1 MKKNQMRWWEWGT
14 GLTAIVV
21 LALAGAFLL
30 APLVAGPTFD
40 KIWPEVVKGLPAAF
54 VALVIGMIAAG
65 IAYRQMKIADQ
76 QRRVAADKLS
86 FDLFKE
92 RYAIFE
98 QTWSALSS
106 GIAGAKDDE
115 LVPPEL
121 NRMNNSRPSAQ
132 FLFGPDIAAYLSEVS
147 DKVVGLRMLHREFSQ
162 SSGPLGTDRLEELR
176 ALEAWVW
183 REAQAGAKER
193 FAPYLDFS
201 RWRPGAG

>member
-1 MKKNQMRWWEWGT
+1 MKNDEVHWWEWGA
-14 GLTAIVV
+14 GLTVIVV

-30 APLVAGPTFD
+30 APLVAGPTLD

-54 VALVIGMIAAG
+54 VALVIGIIAAG

-98 QTWSALSS
+98 QTWAALSS
-106 GIAGAKDDE
+106 AITGAKDDE
-115 LVPPEL
+115 LAPAEV

-132 FLFGPDIAAYLSEVS
+132 FLFGPDIAVYLSQVS
-147 DKVVGLRMLHREFSQ
+147 DKVVGLRMLYREFSQ
-162 SSGPLGTDRLEELR
+162 SPGPLDSDRLKELR
-176 ALEAWVW
+176 DLESWVW
-183 REAQAGAKER
+183 REAQVGAKER

-201 RWRPGAG
+201 RWRPGAQ